1 MAASVSAHTTDSN
14 LIEMLAVDN
23 APFVVTR
30 RTNED
35 ERDLL
40 TRIETKST
48 SPNTAYTKFSYTYDA
63 RRYRSTALQEGTA
76 FADYGDATY
85 RQFAYNG
92 RGELTAGIGY
102 LGSNV
107 ASQGAP
113 LPGRRYEY
121 AYDTL
126 GNRQWSNST
135 GVSTL
140 QDDYS
145 VNALNQYLSRE
156 NNTVSISG
164 TAATDAVVAIKGPA
178 ISIVG

>member
-1 MAASVSAHTTDSN
+1 MKIMIMGRVNVAAMLGMSVEERAEIRRQKPVALSVSTHTTDSN

-102 LGSNV
+102 
-107 ASQGAP
+107 
-113 LPGRRYEY
+113 
-121 AYDTL
+121 
-126 GNRQWSNST
+126 
-135 GVSTL
+135 
-140 QDDYS
+140 
-145 VNALNQYLSRE
+145 
-156 NNTVSISG
+156 
-164 TAATDAVVAIKGPA
+164 
-178 ISIVG
+178 